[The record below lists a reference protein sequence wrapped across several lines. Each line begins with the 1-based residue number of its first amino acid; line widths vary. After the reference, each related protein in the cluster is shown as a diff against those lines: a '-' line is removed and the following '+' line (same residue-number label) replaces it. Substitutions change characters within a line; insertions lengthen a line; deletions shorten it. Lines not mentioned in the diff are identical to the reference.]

1 MTAEPRRLTAVER
14 RRAQLDLVLR
24 YGDPYEQE
32 AARTS
37 THFWIDPQRVVSQ
50 VALALHE
57 EARTGRPR
65 DGGAPVTGED
75 VEAALTAAVEARTA
89 AELDELCLLHT
100 ARVRGVSWEQVAA
113 LLSSGISG
121 GRITPDQARRR
132 YAELKKRH
140 PTDIILRASAA
151 PLDTPTDAPA
161 VP

>member
-1 MTAEPRRLTAVER
+1 MTEEPQRLTAVER

-37 THFWIDPQRVVSQ
+37 THVWIDPQRVVSS
-50 VALALHE
+50 VALAPYK
-57 EARTGRPR
+57 EAQ
-65 DGGAPVTGED
+65 DGGEPVTIED
-75 VEAALTAAVEARTA
+75 VEAALTAAVDARVA

-100 ARVRGVSWEQVAA
+100 ARVHGRSWEQIAA
-113 LLSSGISG
+113 LLSSGTAVG
-121 GRITPDQARRR
+121 GITPDQARRR
-132 YAELKKRH
+132 YAELEKRH

-151 PLDTPTDAPA
+151 PLDATTDAPA